1 MKMTMT
7 QKILA
12 KKAGLPSVTP
22 GQLIM
27 AQVDL
32 VLGNDITAPVAIA
45 EFEKIGLPSVFDA
58 TKITLV
64 PDHFVPNK
72 DIKSAQQAKIMREFA
87 KKQNILHML
96 IN

>member
-1 MKMTMT
+1 MT

-58 TKITLV
+58 TKHNRILKIA
-64 PDHFVPNK
+64 FV
-72 DIKSAQQAKIMREFA
+72 AETAF
-87 KKQNILHML
+87 L
-96 IN
+96 